1 MADLTI
7 FFKNVDF
14 LPKIHNVPSLGLKER
29 WMNHRI
35 LMNNAEQIS
44 YFFFGNI
51 LLNRL
56 AYTLI

>member
-44 YFFFGNI
+44 YFVSVISN
-51 LLNRL
+51 
-56 AYTLI
+56 